1 MKQNLTLE
9 EAANKANGY
18 TVYAKETKAPIF
30 NEGFIAGAKWQ
41 QEQAK
46 EMDREQKKEL
56 IIATYTDLKMKDCQ
70 LPYGMQ
76 YHNELLK
83 AGEEAEQYY
92 KETFKQEQNPL

>member
-1 MKQNLTLE
+1 MKTAVEWLQIKMATSSTE
-9 EAANKANGY
+9 EMVENIN
-18 TVYAKETKAPIF
+18 VWFE
-30 NEGFIAGAKWQ
+30 E
-41 QEQAK
+41 AK
-46 EMDREQKKEL
+46 EMEKEQKKEL

-92 KETFKQEQNPL
+92 NETFKQQEQ

>member
-1 MKQNLTLE
+1 MKTAVEWLLE
-9 EAANKANGY
+9 QMDVDTSWVTE
-18 TVYAKETKAPIF
+18 VV
-30 NEGFIAGAKWQ
+30 
-41 QEQAK
+41 EQAK
-46 EMDREQKKEL
+46 EMEEEQKKEL

-92 KETFKQEQNPL
+92 NETFKQQQNENPN